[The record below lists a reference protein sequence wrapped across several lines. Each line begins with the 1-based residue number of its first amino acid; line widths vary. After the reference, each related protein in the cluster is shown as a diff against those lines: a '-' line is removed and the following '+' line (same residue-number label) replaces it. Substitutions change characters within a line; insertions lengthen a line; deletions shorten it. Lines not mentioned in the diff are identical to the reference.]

1 MNISPLYLG
10 DRISTFYFQNSLE
23 SSVSFLNAAKLK
35 DLLWLLISFKMW
47 FLLYLYKCSRRMFVH
62 CMWWWLRIHYF
73 QLGSFRLVDKT
84 LSLCS
89 STFVRLDMVD
99 FDVKLFLL
107 WQLMIDFMFFV
118 LLQLTFTVFL
128 LTILCS
134 LWCREKYFHK
144 FKK

>member
-23 SSVSFLNAAKLK
+23 SSVSFLYAAKLK

-62 CMWWWLRIHYF
+62 CMWWWLRIQYF
-73 QLGSFRLVDKT
+73 QLDSFRLVDKT

-107 WQLMIDFMFFV
+107 WQLMIDFLFFV
-118 LLQLTFTVFL
+118 QLQLTFTVFL
-128 LTILCS
+128 LKILCS
-134 LWCREKYFHK
+134 LWCRKKYFHN